1 MRSSRRLAVC
11 PASACRPLV
20 AVSHFHSLLI
30 AFFLTWLRLCACE
43 KHKNT
48 DQGGE
53 LRIPSHRRRRTSKK
67 NCSPPFLAF
76 RHAESRCFY
85 EVESG
90 EFFKG

>member
-1 MRSSRRLAVC
+1 M
-11 PASACRPLV
+11 
-20 AVSHFHSLLI
+20 
-30 AFFLTWLRLCACE
+30 
-43 KHKNT
+43 
-48 DQGGE
+48 
-53 LRIPSHRRRRTSKK
+53 RIPSHRRRRTSKK